1 MVEQVIKE
9 DHLIGHALQEVRAE
23 AGLAREIDGRE
34 KTAARLRIL
43 WEQRQ
48 LILRLAVVGL
58 GISLLI
64 AFLIPKRYQSTTR
77 LMPPDQ
83 ANSSMAML
91 AVAASGQA
99 GSSLGSVASDLL
111 GMKSSGAL
119 FIGILQSR
127 TVQEDLINKFALRNI
142 YGDRQFEDARKDLS
156 DYTNISEDRK
166 SGIITVQVTDKVP
179 QRAAAMAE
187 EYVETLNRV
196 VTEVNTS
203 SAHRERMFLEERL
216 VQVKGDLESAEK
228 GFSQFASKNTA
239 IDIQEQGKAMIEAAG
254 TLEGELIAAET
265 ERQGLKQIYSD
276 DNVRVRSTQARVEE
290 LERQLQRI
298 GGKFDTPSG
307 ASPSNDKAESSAKS
321 MYPSIRQLPLLGVS
335 YADLYRATKV
345 QEAIF
350 ETLTREYELA
360 KVQEAKEIP
369 SVKMIDPPDVPE
381 RKSYPPRLQIVFV
394 GTALATVMG
403 AMWVFAT
410 ALWEKTDPQDPQK
423 VLALEVYRAAKDQFA
438 WAPASVLGMR
448 SASRRIRTLFHRGE
462 LDRAK

>member
-1 MVEQVIKE
+1 MVVHVTKE
-9 DHLIGHALQEVRAE
+9 DDFTQDPVQVGGAE
-23 AGLAREIDGRE
+23 DGLSGEIDGRE

-48 LILRLAVVGL
+48 LILRLAGAGL

-83 ANSSMAML
+83 ASSSMAML

-127 TVQEDLINKFALRNI
+127 TVQDDLINKFGLRNV
-142 YGDRQFEDARKDLS
+142 YGDREFEDARTDLS
-156 DYTNISEDRK
+156 DFTNISEDRK

-187 EYVETLNRV
+187 EYVESLNRV

-216 VQVKGDLESAEK
+216 AQVKGDLESAEK

-276 DNVRVRSTQARVEE
+276 DNVRVRAAQARVEE
-290 LERQLQRI
+290 LDRQLQRI
-298 GGKFDTPSG
+298 GGKPDPASG
-307 ASPSNDKAESSAKS
+307 AGSPNGKPESPAKS
-321 MYPSIRQLPLLGVS
+321 MYPSIRELPLLGVN

-394 GTALATVMG
+394 GTALATVIG

-423 VLALEVYRAAKDQFA
+423 LLALEVVRAAKQQFT
-438 WAPASVLGMR
+438 WAPGSVLGMR
-448 SASRRIRTLFHRGE
+448 SASRRIRTLLHRGE
-462 LDRAK
+462 LGGVK